1 MGTGSKTELKLTVE
15 IGIQAHKFLRGKLV
29 LETTY
34 QKGKNKLPINQIIK
48 DTKELIQKYSILRM
62 GLHILREFSSH
73 PLARSRADRH
83 K

>member
-15 IGIQAHKFLRGKLV
+15 IDRPTNFFVVSRSSIQHTK
-29 LETTY
+29 
-34 QKGKNKLPINQIIK
+34 KGKINYQIIK